1 MSYAGRNPEP
11 GDGAMDTR
19 VSGGRLAQPDGKAP
33 AARFDASPRVGD
45 ASAAASMSLTA
56 TVAIFAL
63 AFLVPAWPWLSG
75 RVTIPWDAK
84 SQFYPQLEFLATA
97 IARGEWPWW
106 TPNVFAG
113 WPQISDPQSL
123 IFSPLHALLA
133 VVSPAI
139 GLRAFDA
146 VTFAY
151 LFLGGLGVILYF
163 HDRGWHPAG
172 AIVAALAF
180 AFGGACNARLQHTG
194 QVISVC
200 LLPLTLWM
208 LARALER
215 SSWRAGLA
223 AGMLGGLIA
232 IGRDQVALL
241 SLYVL
246 VGYVIAFWVTGPGMR
261 ERMRATVKPLGAGAV
276 SGLLVSA
283 VPVIMT
289 ALLAA
294 RSNRPEFSFEEAG
307 LGALHPV
314 HLLQFAFAD
323 LYAAMNPNLDY
334 WAPPSDAWWNAWHS
348 FVYLSQ
354 NMPLVYF
361 GALPFLAVV
370 SFGLIRGV
378 AWDREI
384 RVLTIAAGLMLLY
397 SLGSFTPVFH
407 AMYELPFVSLYR
419 RPADATFVLCALMAI
434 ISGYLVHRWLTGTV
448 PPARR
453 WQRVA
458 EIATV
463 AGLVGAAFAVAYFVV
478 GIKAAIVPVVTA
490 LVFTA
495 AAIGVLA
502 LARSTVRHA
511 PAAALALLAVFMA
524 VDLRWNN
531 APHESTGLPPSTF
544 EALRPNSNDE
554 TLRILKSRLAATA
567 GPDRRDRVELIAIAY
582 HWQNIS
588 LAQDFDHLFGH
599 NPLRLRWF
607 YDATNVGDTVAN
619 PGQRHFSP
627 LYPSYRSTMAD
638 LFGVRFIATGV
649 PVEEIDGSLKPG
661 DLNLIAR
668 TKDAYIYEN
677 PRALPRV
684 MMVTNWR
691 LANFDELTR
700 TGWPSD
706 VDPRTTV
713 LLKRAPPGL
722 PRVSGGEPGTA
733 RIVRY
738 ANTEVIVEVDS
749 GSDGILLLNDV
760 WHPWWRVS
768 VDGVEKPTC
777 SRPTWCSAP
786 SSCRAASTRCASAST
801 RSSAPCRN
809 C

>member
-1 MSYAGRNPEP
+1 ME
-11 GDGAMDTR
+11 TR
-19 VSGGRLAQPDGKAP
+19 SGRLAQADGDAAP
-33 AARFDASPRVGD
+33 VRVGAHLSQAD
-45 ASAAASMSLTA
+45 AAGISLT
-56 TVAIFAL
+56 TTIAIFAL

-84 SQFYPQLEFLATA
+84 SQFYPQLQFLATS
-97 IARGEWPWW
+97 IAHGEWPWW

-133 VVSPAI
+133 AFSPAI

-151 LFLGGLGVILYF
+151 LFLGGLGIILYF

-180 AFGGACNARLQHTG
+180 AFGGACNSRLQHTG

-200 LLPLTLWM
+200 LLPLTLWL
-208 LARALER
+208 LARALEHR
-215 SSWRAGLA
+215 SWREGIA

-241 SLYVL
+241 SLYFL
-246 VGYVIAFWVTGPGMR
+246 VGYVIAYWVTGPDVRDRIRGSIR
-261 ERMRATVKPLGAGAV
+261 PLSAGAV

-289 ALLAA
+289 SLLAA
-294 RSNRPEFSFEEAG
+294 RSNRPEFSFEDAG
-307 LGALHPV
+307 LGGLHPV

-323 LYAAMNPNLDY
+323 LYGAMNPNIDY
-334 WAPPSDAWWNAWHS
+334 WAPPSDAWLNTWHS
-348 FVYLSQ
+348 YVYLSQ
-354 NMPLVYF
+354 NMGLVYF

-370 SFGLIRGV
+370 AFGVIRGV

-384 RVLTIAAGLMLLY
+384 RVFTIAAVLLLFY
-397 SLGSFTPVFH
+397 SLGSYTQIFH
-407 AMYELPFVSLYR
+407 AMYELPFVALYR
-419 RPADATFVLCALMAI
+419 RPADATFVLCALLAI
-434 ISGYLVHRWLTGTV
+434 IGGYLVHRWLTGTV
-448 PPARR
+448 PAPRR
-453 WQRVA
+453 WQRGA
-458 EIATV
+458 EIACA
-463 AGLVGAAFAVAYFVV
+463 AGLVAAAFAVAYFVV
-478 GIKAAIVPVVTA
+478 GIRPAVVPVVTA

-495 AAIGVLA
+495 GSIGVLA
-502 LARSTVRHA
+502 LARGTVRQA
-511 PAAALALLAVFMA
+511 PAVALALLAIFMA

-531 APHESTGLPPSTF
+531 APHESTGLPREMF
-544 EALRPNSNDE
+544 EALRQNSGDE
-554 TLRILKSRLAATA
+554 TLRIIQSRLAATA
-567 GPDRRDRVELIAIAY
+567 GPDRRDRVELIGIAY

-588 LAQDFDHLFGH
+588 LAHGFDHLFGH

-607 YDATNVGDTVAN
+607 FDATNVKDTVADVS
-619 PGQRHFSP
+619 QRRFSP
-627 LYPSYRSTMAD
+627 LYPSYRSPMAD
-638 LFGVRFIATGV
+638 MFGVRFIATGV
-649 PVEEIDGSLKPG
+649 PVEEIDGALKPG
-661 DLNLIAR
+661 DLNLVAR

-691 LANFDELTR
+691 LANFEELTR
-700 TGWPSD
+700 NGWPSD

-713 LLKRAPPGL
+713 LLKKAPPGL

-733 RIVRY
+733 RILRY
-738 ANTEVIVEVDS
+738 ANTEVVIEVES

-760 WHPWWRVS
+760 WHPWWRVT
-768 VDGVEKPTC
+768 VDGVEKDMMK
-777 SRPTWCSAP
+777 ANVVF
-786 SSCRAASTRCASAST
+786 RAVAVPRGKHTVRFSFHPFIGAMSELFTSN
-801 RSSAPCRN
+801 PN
-809 C
+809 NK